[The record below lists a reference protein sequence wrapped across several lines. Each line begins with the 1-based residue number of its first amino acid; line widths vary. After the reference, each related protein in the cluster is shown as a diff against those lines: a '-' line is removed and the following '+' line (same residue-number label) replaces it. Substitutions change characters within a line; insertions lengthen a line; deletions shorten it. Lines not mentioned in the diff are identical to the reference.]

1 MIRQIFFSSI
11 HDPILI
17 MDQVYSIKSVAFAF
31 PKLDSKFR
39 KNKTIR
45 KLSWR
50 YSTSRKS
57 KDLFSYFIKK
67 EY

>member
-1 MIRQIFFSSI
+1 
-11 HDPILI
+11 

-31 PKLDSKFR
+31 PKLDPKFR
-39 KNKTIR
+39 KNKMIR

-67 EY
+67 RILDIIRFVGQHSTFLK